1 MNRSVVFL
9 GISLFIVFSSPAW
22 AHHILGLPHY
32 SYKENYPQTP
42 TLEYPAQSGPYHIL
56 MTCYPGKPVPGE
68 SANLAIY
75 IKDME
80 QDQPYTQPIT
90 VRVLQT
96 FTFGRSRDILPARIV
111 PFYEQPHE
119 VTVTFPTDGEYIV
132 ELTLEVEGKL
142 EVIPFLM
149 VAGEP
154 TATLSVLAGTGG
166 FLAVFFIVIRAI
178 RIKVRRRLRLEA
190 HPS

>member
-1 MNRSVVFL
+1 M
-9 GISLFIVFSSPAW
+9 
-22 AHHILGLPHY
+22 
-32 SYKENYPQTP
+32 
-42 TLEYPAQSGPYHIL
+42 
-56 MTCYPGKPVPGE
+56 
-68 SANLAIY
+68 
-75 IKDME
+75 
-80 QDQPYTQPIT
+80 
-90 VRVLQT
+90 
-96 FTFGRSRDILPARIV
+96 
-111 PFYEQPHE
+111 
-119 VTVTFPTDGEYIV
+119 TVTFPEDGEYIV
-132 ELTLEVEGKL
+132 ELTLEVEGKP